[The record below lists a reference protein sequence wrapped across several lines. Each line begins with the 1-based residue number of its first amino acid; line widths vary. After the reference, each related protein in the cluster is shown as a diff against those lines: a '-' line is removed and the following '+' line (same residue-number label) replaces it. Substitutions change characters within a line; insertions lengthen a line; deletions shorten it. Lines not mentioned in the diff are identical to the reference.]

1 LGQFIELK
9 NRLTERA
16 TESEDKIKE
25 RLEVGKDEI
34 AKIESYDY
42 VVTNHQ
48 VEDTAD
54 TIMSILKAEQS
65 KREYYIPECPE
76 IQGILNL
83 G

>member
-1 LGQFIELK
+1 MGK
-9 NRLTERA
+9 N
-16 TESEDKIKE
+16 
-25 RLEVGKDEI
+25 EI

-42 VVTNHQ
+42 VVTNQQ

-65 KREYYIPECPE
+65 KREHYIPECPE